1 MSAAPQET
9 IVRMGEY
16 AVVRGG
22 GALAAIGL
30 GSCVAVILLDRHA
43 HVGGMAHVV
52 LPAASLGRQHDRPA
66 RSAETAV
73 PLLVGAMMA
82 AGADVARIV
91 ARLVGGASM
100 FASLLPP
107 GSVPIG
113 ERNALATRAAL
124 RAAGIPVVG
133 EEIGDTVGRTVTF
146 DVARGS
152 VVIRSVGRDDRV
164 L

>member
-1 MSAAPQET
+1 MSAAPRET

-16 AVVRGG
+16 AVARGEG
-22 GALAAIGL
+22 VLVGLGL

-43 HVGGMAHVV
+43 RVGGMAHVV
-52 LPAASLGRQHDRPA
+52 LPAASLGRLHDKPA

-73 PLLVGAMMA
+73 PLLVGAMNA
-82 AGADVARIV
+82 AGASVARIV
-91 ARLVGGASM
+91 GRLGGGASM

-113 ERNALATRAAL
+113 ERNVLAARAAL

-133 EEIGDTVGRTVTF
+133 EEVGDTIGRTVSF

-152 VVIRSVGRDDRV
+152 AVIRSVGRDDRV